1 MRRDRPAGAPQGRS
15 AGDPAGWAADGAS
28 GAAPGA
34 AAGGRGL
41 AVALTVIG
49 LLAAASL
56 GIGVA
61 ELDMRAILHDPA
73 AQLLFWVSRLPR
85 TAAVLLTGASMAV
98 AGVIMQVIARN
109 RFAEPT
115 TAGTAQGAA
124 LGLLAVTILAP
135 ASPLALRMI
144 VASVAAL
151 ATTALFLVIVRRL
164 PPTQPLMVPLVGL
177 VYGGILGAAETFI
190 AYRLDLIQ
198 YLGTWMNG
206 EFSGVIAGRYE
217 LLWISGLTAVAAYL
231 AADRF
236 TIASLGRDASLG
248 LGLNYGTVVALGLIV
263 VSVITAL
270 VVTTVG
276 MIPFV
281 GLVVPNLVARV
292 MGDNLRRTLPW
303 VAVTGAGLVLACDM
317 LGRLIR
323 YPYEIPVGTV
333 FGTLGAG
340 LFLWLLLR
348 EPRHG

>member
-1 MRRDRPAGAPQGRS
+1 MTAPDGPAETARRRGLGLALAAIALLAVVSLGVGVGRLD
-15 AGDPAGWAADGAS
+15 AARILADPAS
-28 GAAPGA
+28 
-34 AAGGRGL
+34 
-41 AVALTVIG
+41 
-49 LLAAASL
+49 
-56 GIGVA
+56 
-61 ELDMRAILHDPA
+61 
-73 AQLLFWVSRLPR
+73 QLLFWVSRLPR
-85 TAAVLLTGASMAV
+85 TLAVLLTGASMAV

-124 LGLLAVTILAP
+124 LGLLAVTLLAP
-135 ASPLALRMI
+135 GAPLLLRMAM
-144 VASVAAL
+144 ASLAAL
-151 ATTALFLVIVRRL
+151 ATTAVFLLIVRRL

-177 VYGGILGAAETFI
+177 VYGGIIGAAETFI
-190 AYRLDLIQ
+190 AYQRDLIQ
-198 YLGTWMNG
+198 YLSTWMNG

-217 LLWISGLTAVAAYL
+217 LLWISGLAAGAAYL

-236 TIASLGRDASLG
+236 TIASLGRETSLG
-248 LGLNYGTVVALGLIV
+248 LGLPYGAVVALGLVV

-281 GLVVPNLVARV
+281 GLVVPNLVARI

-303 VAVTGAGLVLACDM
+303 VAVTGAGLVLACDIA
-317 LGRLIR
+317 GRLIR
-323 YPYEIPVGTV
+323 YPYEVPVGAV